1 MPTSSP
7 QGGPKLRVWFHPWAM
22 LPGDCGPLSA
32 MSYLP
37 RQERAPKEAPRTLAE
52 MTRPAHTQPGWRVL
66 ERRVKTGKRG
76 PHASLGRSRHPG
88 PREP

>member
-37 RQERAPKEAPRTLAE
+37 WQERVPKEAPRTLAE
-52 MTRPAHTQPGWRVL
+52 MTRPAQPGWRVL

-76 PHASLGRSRHPG
+76 PHPSLGRPRHPG
-88 PREP
+88 SREP